1 MKPLVVI
8 TGASSGIGAATA
20 KRFSKNGYPLLL
32 LARRKEKL
40 DALNLP
46 NTICQ
51 MVDVN
56 KEDEIRTAVKA
67 AEKEYGKVDCLV
79 NNAGVMYLGHPWDQ
93 DPCEWQAMIQTNI
106 LGVLNCI
113 HAVLKD
119 MMDRKTGTIIN
130 IGSIAGKKTFGLHSV
145 YCGTKFAVHAISET
159 IRMEVAHSN
168 VRVITIGPG
177 PVETELI
184 THSTSEEFQQTWWD
198 GIDGKDGIL
207 QSDDV
212 AQSIQFVYEQAQR
225 ICIRELMITPTSM
238 KN

>member
-8 TGASSGIGAATA
+8 TGASSGIGAASA
-20 KRFSKNGYPLLL
+20 KRFSDNGYPLLL

-51 MVDVN
+51 KADVN
-56 KEDEIRTAVKA
+56 KEDEIRAAIKD
-67 AEKEYGKVDCLV
+67 AEKLYGPVDCLV
-79 NNAGVMYLGHPWDQ
+79 NNAGVMYLGNPWDQ
-93 DPCEWQAMIQTNI
+93 DPAEWQAMVQTNI
-106 LGVLNCI
+106 MGVLNGI

-119 MMDRKTGTIIN
+119 MMERKTGTIIN
-130 IGSIAGKKTFGLHSV
+130 IGSIAGRKTFGLHAG
-145 YCGTKFAVHAISET
+145 YCGTKSAVHAISET
-159 IRMEVAHSN
+159 IRMEVADSN
-168 VRVITIGPG
+168 VRVITIAPG

-184 THSTSEEFQQTWWD
+184 THSTSEEFQQAWWD
-198 GIDGKDGIL
+198 GIGGIL

-212 AQSIQFVYEQAQR
+212 AQSIQFVYEQPQGV
-225 ICIRELMITPTSM
+225 CIRELVVTPTNM